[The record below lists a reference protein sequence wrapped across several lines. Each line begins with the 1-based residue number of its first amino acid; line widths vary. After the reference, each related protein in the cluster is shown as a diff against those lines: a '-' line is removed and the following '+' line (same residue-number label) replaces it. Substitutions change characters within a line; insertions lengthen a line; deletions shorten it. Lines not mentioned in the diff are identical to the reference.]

1 MSPREHVPSS
11 ALEETWK
18 QSAVAASPTLGALVL
33 VLPALPDARSHRVDG
48 TLTLGRDPTCD
59 VVLDADNAASRRH
72 ARIAARGSAIRIED
86 LDSKNGTFVDGSPV
100 ARAELAAGSVVRVGD
115 TLVCVVAVSEEWQPA
130 RPEGPSGGP
139 AGRGFALPL
148 GGTGRGPLV
157 GGVSVAA
164 ARRIIGLVGRTDL
177 PVLVTGET
185 GTGKD
190 VVARLLH
197 AASER
202 PGPFIPVN
210 CAALPE
216 ALAESELFGH
226 ARGAFTGASQAR
238 KGLFASA
245 SGGTLF
251 LDEVG
256 DLAPSGQAKL
266 LRVLEDRMVRPLGAE
281 TAHEVDVRVVSAT
294 NRDLE
299 LGRGGAPFRADLLA
313 RLAAV
318 EIRMPALRQRR
329 EDIPALA
336 AYLLGRAGRSELTI
350 APDALEA
357 LLVYDWPHNVRE
369 LETVVRSAALTAGA
383 ELGFGDLPE
392 RIREHLHRRRN
403 PGPPAARAPQLSRSE
418 DGRQRFIDALTAWSG
433 NMRRVS
439 RELGISRG
447 HAYRL
452 LRRWSL
458 DPARFRRPSSRGPD
472 E

>member
-18 QSAVAASPTLGALVL
+18 QSAVAVSPTLGALVL
-33 VLPALPDARSHRVDG
+33 ALPDLRVARSHRVEG

-59 VVLDADNAASRRH
+59 VVLEADNAASRRH
-72 ARIAARGSAIRIED
+72 ARIHARGDGASIED

-100 ARAELAAGSVVRVGD
+100 SRAELAAGSVIRVGD
-115 TLVCVVAVSEEWQPA
+115 TLACAVFVGEEWHAA
-130 RPEGPSGGP
+130 RPE
-139 AGRGFALPL
+139 
-148 GGTGRGPLV
+148 GPLV
-157 GGVSVAA
+157 GGVALAA
-164 ARRIIGLVGRTDL
+164 ARRIIGLVGRTDM

-197 AASER
+197 AASQR

-226 ARGAFTGASQAR
+226 TRGAFTGASHAR

-266 LRVLEDRMVRPLGAE
+266 LRVLEDRMVRPVGAE
-281 TAHEVDVRVVSAT
+281 AAHEVDVRVVSAT

-318 EIRMPALRQRR
+318 EVRMPALRQRR

-336 AYLLGRAGRSELTI
+336 AYLLGRAGRPELTI
-350 APDALEA
+350 AADALEA

-369 LETVVRSAALTAGA
+369 LETVVRSAALTSGA

-403 PGPPAARAPQLSRSE
+403 PGRPVARAPQLARSE
-418 DGRQRFIDALTAWSG
+418 DGRQLFIDAMTTWSG